1 MKNGPGEKNRGEEHI
16 KEVAPSPL
24 PETLLSKLI

>member
-1 MKNGPGEKNRGEEHI
+1 MKNGPGEKNRGGEHI